1 MRRSRRGLISNRSCE
16 RDPEASMS
24 QPSFD
29 EETSKRLDRAY
40 NAPEMVRRRSLAR
53 AALRAETGHR
63 VLDIGCGPGYYVT
76 ELVSEVG
83 REGSVVGLD
92 SSADML
98 AIARGRADGMGNAE
112 FVEAPATKLPGDED
126 EFDRVISVQVLEYV
140 EDTSAALAE
149 MYRVLKPGG
158 RVVVWDSD
166 WSSVAWYS
174 RDAERMAAVLDAW
187 HDHLVHRA
195 LPHTLAPS
203 LRRAGFADVHLDAY
217 AFASTDLD
225 PNGFVG
231 ALFPLV
237 DAFISRHSEVSGE
250 IAEAWK
256 AEQMALNER
265 GEFYFALTQ
274 CCFAAVK
281 PS

>member
-1 MRRSRRGLISNRSCE
+1 
-16 RDPEASMS
+16 MS
-24 QPSFD
+24 QQSFD

-40 NAPEMVRRRSLAR
+40 NAPEIVRRRSLAR
-53 AALRAETGHR
+53 AALRAETGQR
-63 VLDIGCGPGYYVT
+63 VLDVGCGPGYYVT
-76 ELVSEVG
+76 ELLSEVG
-83 REGSVVGLD
+83 PEGSVVGLD

-98 AIARGRADGMGNAE
+98 AIARRRAAGMGNAE
-112 FVEAPATKLPGDED
+112 FVEGQATNLPSED
-126 EFDRVISVQVLEYV
+126 GEFDRVISVQVLEYV

-149 MYRVLKPGG
+149 IFRVMTPGG

-195 LPHTLAPS
+195 LPHTLASS
-203 LRRAGFADVHLDAY
+203 LRGAGFTDVHLDAY

-225 PNGFVG
+225 PDGFVG

-237 DAFISRHSEVSGE
+237 DAFIARHRAVSGE
-250 IAEAWK
+250 VADAWK
-256 AEQMALNER
+256 AEQMELSER

-274 CCFAAVK
+274 CCFAALK
-281 PS
+281 PLD